1 MKKIKLPE
9 ITSKD
14 RGLPNTGK
22 PLEDV
27 NSSL

>member
-1 MKKIKLPE
+1 MKRIKLPE
-9 ITSKD
+9 ITSED
-14 RGLPNTGK
+14 RELPSTGK